1 MHNLLERLQCLEES
15 QGNVL
20 MDKDMR
26 LDINK
31 GLFSMM
37 VIQKKKRESGKLITI
52 NANNSKWLPQSVILK
67 LVSFNGKND
76 P

>member
-52 NANNSKWLPQSVILK
+52 NANNSK
-67 LVSFNGKND
+67 
-76 P
+76 